1 MEIRESLNRGP
12 GRGPGVPFPKGR
24 SGNPAGRPPR
34 PANVLKVRRA
44 SVHEMVRA
52 GALAA
57 VRIEVEG
64 GVVEVS
70 ALEAAVRE
78 VALQAAAG
86 DRLALVTLSRL
97 MASTERQAPV
107 REETGFT
114 TPEVEVAE
122 AYKHAWTAVLSV
134 ADGRD
139 TGLPMPVPHPAEI
152 AIDRA
157 SALVGF
163 TKGPPAERLSL
174 EPLVAAYHALRA
186 ALRERLGELE
196 LPPGERPE
204 ATRDWHAVADTI
216 DEIDRQLRRRYR
228 RRPMLPEI
236 DTDAMDLAEALAAHA
251 DRAALFEGPL
261 AVEPVAAPVEAAPE
275 PGEASPPEAET
286 AAAPQQAEAA
296 IEEAGTAATD
306 APAGRPEAAEARAYV
321 RICEQAMAL
330 AAGSYFDV
338 QPPKPLPSQVHI
350 DGLGRVACTATPGP
364 DGGPTLANLRRWP
377 ERLEAITQ
385 ELDLA
390 IARTECAGE
399 LVRLRCRRR
408 MVGAM
413 RDVVVDG
420 VADWDSGGG

>member
-12 GRGPGVPFPKGR
+12 GRGPGVPFPKGQ
-24 SGNPAGRPPR
+24 SGNPAGRPPK

-64 GVVEVS
+64 GVVEVT

-97 MASTERQAPV
+97 MASTERHAPA
-107 REETGFT
+107 REEPGFT
-114 TPEVEVAE
+114 TPEVEAAE
-122 AYKHAWTAVLSV
+122 AYKHAWTAVLRV
-134 ADGRD
+134 ANGRD
-139 TGLPMPVPHPAEI
+139 TGLPMPVPHPDEI

-204 ATRDWHAVADTI
+204 ATRDWHAVADTV

-251 DRAALFEGPL
+251 DRARLFEGAP
-261 AVEPVAAPVEAAPE
+261 AVELVEAPVETAPE
-275 PGEASPPEAET
+275 PVKASPPV
-286 AAAPQQAEAA
+286 AEAA

-306 APAGRPEAAEARAYV
+306 APAERSEAAEARAYV
-321 RICEQAMAL
+321 RICGQAMAL

-338 QPPKPLPSQVHI
+338 QPPKPLPSQVHV
-350 DGLGRVACTATPGP
+350 DGLGRVACTPAPGP
-364 DGGPTLANLRRWP
+364 DDGPTLANLRRWP

-385 ELDLA
+385 ELDVA

-408 MVGAM
+408 MIGAM

-420 VADWDSGGG
+420 VADWDAGGG